1 MGVHGVA
8 VIMLVFLFTKATA
21 QDELEPPVPVALPDC
36 QDMCGNVSIPYPF
49 GIGAGC
55 AANESF
61 VIQCDNY
68 SSNPAKPFIGN
79 KSVEVLAISLRERT
93 VSVNNSLKF
102 FPNGHLIFPD
112 TYTRFASVLYWTY
125 KNEYCNDTAVDKGD
139 DFIYCKQNEAL
150 CGNQTDCYCNDG
162 YEGNPFLQDG
172 CRDVDECSRAVFLE
186 EPLYSS
192 SGARNGTEICS
203 RSGGTCVNTPGDYYC
218 SCPSG
223 YRGYRSGCYY
233 IKNNKARM
241 AIIGTCSGLGAL
253 FILVCAWWLYKIMR
267 RRRKRQLKK
276 KFFKRNGG
284 LILQQQLSSGEE
296 GNVEKA
302 KVFTS
307 KALEKATDNYN
318 QNRVLGKGGQGT
330 VYKGML
336 PDGRIV
342 AIKKSKIDDDER
354 KVEHFINEV
363 VILSRISHQNVVKL
377 HGCCLETEV
386 PLLVYEFIPNGTLFE
401 FIHGQNEEL
410 PLSCWDIR
418 LRIAT
423 EVAGALSYLHS
434 AAAIPI
440 YHRDIKSANI
450 LLDEKYR
457 SKVADFGTS
466 RSISVDQ
473 THLTTRVLGT
483 WGYLDPE
490 YFQSGQFTDKSDVY
504 SFGVVLIELLTGQK
518 PISSTRSE
526 EERSLA
532 TQFIMAMKETCLYDI
547 LDARVAKEGSKEEV
561 MRVANL
567 AKRCLNLNG
576 RKRPTMKEVATELE
590 DIKKWHGVPDSRH
603 HKEEE
608 GEEVGCAFE
617 IEQMSTGDTASTS
630 TKSFPNNSLS
640 SSSDIQPLLFG

>member
-1 MGVHGVA
+1 M
-8 VIMLVFLFTKATA
+8 
-21 QDELEPPVPVALPDC
+21 P
-36 QDMCGNVSIPYPF
+36 
-49 GIGAGC
+49 
-55 AANESF
+55 
-61 VIQCDNY
+61 
-68 SSNPAKPFIGN
+68 
-79 KSVEVLAISLRERT
+79 
-93 VSVNNSLKF
+93 
-102 FPNGHLIFPD
+102 
-112 TYTRFASVLYWTY
+112 
-125 KNEYCNDTAVDKGD
+125 
-139 DFIYCKQNEAL
+139 
-150 CGNQTDCYCNDG
+150 
-162 YEGNPFLQDG
+162 
-172 CRDVDECSRAVFLE
+172 DVDECL
-186 EPLYSS
+186 
-192 SGARNGTEICS
+192 GARTNSISALRLVNRADSCS
-203 RSGGTCVNTPGDYYC
+203 RSGGTCHNTDGDYYC
-218 SCPSG
+218 SCHSG
-223 YRGYRSGCYY
+223 YVGPFSCYKV
-233 IKNNKARM
+233 KNNKAWM

-253 FILVCAWWLYKIMR
+253 FVLVCSWWLYKIMR
-267 RRRKRQLKK
+267 KRKKRQLKK

-284 LILQQQLSSGEE
+284 LILQQHLYSGEE
-296 GNVEKA
+296 GNVEKT

-307 KALEKATDNYN
+307 KALEKATDNFN
-318 QNRVLGKGGQGT
+318 QNRVLGQGGQGT

-342 AIKKSKIDDDER
+342 AIKKSKIDDDEG

-410 PLSCWDIR
+410 PLSCWDMR

-466 RSISVDQ
+466 RSISVDR
-473 THLTTRVLGT
+473 THLATRVLGT

-504 SFGVVLIELLTGQK
+504 SFGVVLTELLTGQK

-567 AKRCLNLNG
+567 AERCLNLNR
-576 RKRPTMKEVATELE
+576 RKRPTMKEVATNLE

-608 GEEVGCAFE
+608 VECAIE

-640 SSSDIQPLLFG
+640 SSSDIQPLLFD

>member
-1 MGVHGVA
+1 MSD
-8 VIMLVFLFTKATA
+8 F
-21 QDELEPPVPVALPDC
+21 
-36 QDMCGNVSIPYPF
+36 
-49 GIGAGC
+49 
-55 AANESF
+55 NE
-61 VIQCDNY
+61 C
-68 SSNPAKPFIGN
+68 
-79 KSVEVLAISLRERT
+79 L
-93 VSVNNSLKF
+93 
-102 FPNGHLIFPD
+102 
-112 TYTRFASVLYWTY
+112 
-125 KNEYCNDTAVDKGD
+125 
-139 DFIYCKQNEAL
+139 
-150 CGNQTDCYCNDG
+150 
-162 YEGNPFLQDG
+162 
-172 CRDVDECSRAVFLE
+172 
-186 EPLYSS
+186 
-192 SGARNGTEICS
+192 GARTNSILLIAVLDLVEPVLILKGTTTALVPLVTSAVQRNG
-203 RSGGTCVNTPGDYYC
+203 YYRYVDWI
-218 SCPSG
+218 SVAS
-223 YRGYRSGCYY
+223 SLTTT
-233 IKNNKARM
+233 
-241 AIIGTCSGLGAL
+241 GTCSGLGAL
-253 FILVCAWWLYKIMR
+253 FVLVCSWWLYKIMR
-267 RRRKRQLKK
+267 KRKKRQLKK

-296 GNVEKA
+296 GNVEKT

-307 KALEKATDNYN
+307 KALEKATDNFN
-318 QNRVLGKGGQGT
+318 QNRVLGQGGQGT

-342 AIKKSKIDDDER
+342 AIKKSKIDDDEG
-354 KVEHFINEV
+354 KVEQFINEV
-363 VILSRISHQNVVKL
+363 VILSRISHRNVVKL

-386 PLLVYEFIPNGTLFE
+386 PLLVYEFIPNGTLFD
-401 FIHGQNEEL
+401 FIHDHNEEL
-410 PLSCWDIR
+410 PLSCWDMR

-490 YFQSGQFTDKSDVY
+490 YFQSSQFTDKSDVY

-518 PISSTRSE
+518 PISSTKSE
-526 EERSLA
+526 EARRLA

-590 DIKKWHGVPDSRH
+590 DIKKWHGAPDSRH

-608 GEEVGCAFE
+608 SEKVECAFE
-617 IEQMSTGDTASTS
+617 IEQMGTGDTASTS

-640 SSSDIQPLLFG
+640 SSSDIQPLLFD